1 MKKILLLLLLLSSYV
16 QAQYTPVY
24 FEEEIEIKDDLN
36 NTGQGVIIAKN
47 VYNPFTFVNYGRVK
61 STYNASSDFDA
72 IMEADYI
79 YDMEPRLPYLTLDTK
94 IGEAIVKGRNGK
106 YYIVD
111 LYKY

>member
-1 MKKILLLLLLLSSYV
+1 MKKIILLLLLFSSYV

-36 NTGQGVIIAKN
+36 NIGEGTIIAKA
-47 VYNPFTFVNYGRVK
+47 VSNPFEFVNYGRIK
-61 STYNASSDFDA
+61 SAYKASSDFDA

-79 YDMEPRLPYLTLDTK
+79 YDIVPRLPYLTLDTK
-94 IGEAIVKGRNGK
+94 IGQAIVKGRNNK